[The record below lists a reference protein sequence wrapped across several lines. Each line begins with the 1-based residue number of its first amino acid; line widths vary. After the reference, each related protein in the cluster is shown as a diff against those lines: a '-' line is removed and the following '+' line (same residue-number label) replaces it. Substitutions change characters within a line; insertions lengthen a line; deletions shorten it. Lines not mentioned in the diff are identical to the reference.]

1 MAPGDHGIHVLV
13 RNEASSAED
22 LSKAKR
28 DVKDL
33 NTTSVK
39 DQE

>member
-13 RNEASSAED
+13 RNEASSVED

-28 DVKDL
+28 NVKDL